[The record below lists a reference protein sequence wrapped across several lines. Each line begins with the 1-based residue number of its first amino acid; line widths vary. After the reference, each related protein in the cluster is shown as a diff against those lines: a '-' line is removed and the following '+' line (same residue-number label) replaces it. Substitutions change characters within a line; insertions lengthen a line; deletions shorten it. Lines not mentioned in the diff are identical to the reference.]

1 MDNMLKNFFFGF
13 NNGFFGMFILH
24 KICCTIG
31 VYRVLNDYGKLI
43 EIFLTLY
50 FKWMILTG
58 DEAIKGLPFAAPEKN
73 DNLRDKMLKSYLD
86 APVADIS
93 PEQKID
99 TDLDGK

>member
-1 MDNMLKNFFFGF
+1 MDFLVCSFCIKSVVQLKYAEF
-13 NNGFFGMFILH
+13 
-24 KICCTIG
+24 
-31 VYRVLNDYGKLI
+31 YLNDYEKLI
-43 EIFLTLY
+43 EIFCAHY
-50 FKWMILTG
+50 SKWMILTG
-58 DEAIKGLPFAAPEKN
+58 DEAIKGLPFSASEKN